1 MPPIIS
7 IVGKSKSGKT
17 TLIERL
23 VSELKSRGYQVATIK
38 HTTHITDIDKP
49 GKDSWRHIQAGSDA
63 TAIISPQKIVLFK
76 PTKHEASIEQV
87 IQLLDKEC
95 DIVIAEGFKQ
105 GNTPKIE
112 VHRKKVGAPLGE
124 LENLIAIASDEPL
137 QTSIRQFQ
145 LDDIADLSDI
155 IEKEIIKPQRTTIAV
170 YINNIPLQ
178 LDVLPREI
186 IINTLIAMASSIKGR
201 DKIESIDISIRR
213 MINRDRY

>member
-23 VSELKSRGYQVATIK
+23 VSELKSRDYQVATIK

-76 PTKHEASIEQV
+76 PTKHEASIEQ
-87 IQLLDKEC
+87 
-95 DIVIAEGFKQ
+95 
-105 GNTPKIE
+105 IE
-112 VHRKKVGAPLGE
+112 VHRKIAGTPLGE